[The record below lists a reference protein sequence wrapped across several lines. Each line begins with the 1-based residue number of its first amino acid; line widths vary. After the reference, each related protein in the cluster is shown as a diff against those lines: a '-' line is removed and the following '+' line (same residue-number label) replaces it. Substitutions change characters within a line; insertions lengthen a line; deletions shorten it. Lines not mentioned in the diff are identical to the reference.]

1 MSTNYILK
9 KIDTASFQHHNSY
22 QKQYAKKYKKAKMKL
37 CISPKKNGEKQG
49 ELLIKLNATKERNK
63 TRYVDSLRMGKQ
75 VRNASMSY
83 NLIHCER

>member
-1 MSTNYILK
+1 MLKST
-9 KIDTASFQHHNSY
+9 
-22 QKQYAKKYKKAKMKL
+22 KKAKMKL
-37 CISPKKNGEKQG
+37 CIRSPKKNGEKQG

-83 NLIHCER
+83 NHIHCER